1 MTVTVINSTCLAQVP
16 HTTTMDEDGGS
27 KTPVVFFH
35 DLIDE
40 LSPLFVPESTRQ
52 AFAEKL
58 ASLGAV
64 GLPRATLET
73 TSMHPTAI
81 VISAGTASNTEI
93 SSEKFFKPGKCT

>member
-1 MTVTVINSTCLAQVP
+1 
-16 HTTTMDEDGGS
+16 MDEDGGP
-27 KTPVVFFH
+27 KTPVASLH

-40 LSPLFVPESTRQ
+40 LSPLFVPEIAKQ

-64 GLPRATLET
+64 GLPRATVET
-73 TSMHPTAI
+73 TSMHSTAM

-93 SSEKFFKPGKCT
+93 SSEKFFKPGKST

>member
-1 MTVTVINSTCLAQVP
+1 
-16 HTTTMDEDGGS
+16 MDVGP
-27 KTPVVFFH
+27 KTPVVSFH

-40 LSPLFVPESTRQ
+40 LSPFVPESTRQ

-64 GLPRATLET
+64 GLPRATVGA
-73 TSMHPTAI
+73 TSMHSTAM

-93 SSEKFFKPGKCT
+93 SSGTLFKPGKCTLISDFRSAP